1 MAEKRDYY
9 EVLGVDRNSSNDDIK
24 KAYRKKAIA
33 LHPDKQ
39 QGKTDEEKKI
49 AEEEFKE
56 VAEAY
61 EVLSN
66 PQKELNM
73 TNLVLLD
80 VMVKDLILTC
90 KTSWKK

>member
-9 EVLGVDRNSSNDDIK
+9 EVLGIDRNSSDDDIK

-66 PQKELNM
+66 AQKRAEYDQFGFAGRNGQGFDINM
-73 TNLVLLD
+73 RD
-80 VMVKDLILTC
+80 IMEE
-90 KTSWKK
+90 

>member
-66 PQKELNM
+66 PCGYMPLLANLIISSL
-73 TNLVLLD
+73 TN
-80 VMVKDLILTC
+80 KR
-90 KTSWKK
+90 K